1 MTAAPSATRMTANSI
16 ARDRERLTREAKT
29 IAEDAARIAEDI
41 ERGIAIG
48 AHTRL
53 AQDVQQ
59 FLIRAIRYDAT
70 RDTAELFTS
79 ELAATQE
86 TP

>member
-1 MTAAPSATRMTANSI
+1 VTAAPHATRMTANSL
-16 ARDRERLTREAKT
+16 ASDREHLAREAQS
-29 IAEDAARIAEDI
+29 IAEDAARFAKNV
-41 ERGIAIG
+41 ERSIAIG

-70 RDTAELFTS
+70 RKTAELFTT
-79 ELAATQE
+79 ELAQE